1 MGFEKA
7 KSCSVKQL
15 WLFKNTYERTL
26 YVIHSPPCSLN
37 SLPLSLTS
45 GPHSYSLQYL
55 DEHISLPRA
64 PVAKLALSRAAAVM
78 AAAELAPASGSANG
92 PSLSS
97 SR

>member
-1 MGFEKA
+1 MSSNA
-7 KSCSVKQL
+7 LLTQL
-15 WLFKNTYERTL
+15 
-26 YVIHSPPCSLN
+26 SP
-37 SLPLSLTS
+37 SLTNKRT
-45 GPHSYSLQYL
+45 PLVL
-55 DEHISLPRA
+55 LAVPEHISLPRA